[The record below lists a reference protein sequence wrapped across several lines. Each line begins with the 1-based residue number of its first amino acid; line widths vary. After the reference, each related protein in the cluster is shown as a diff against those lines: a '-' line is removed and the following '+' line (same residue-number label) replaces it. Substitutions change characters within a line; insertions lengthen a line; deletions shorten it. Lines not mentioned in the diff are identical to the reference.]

1 MNDET
6 LLFNQQN
13 APYELNDLADS
24 PEHAPVVKRMQQ
36 ALAAWMKSNNDRTPP
51 FAK

>member
-13 APYELNDLADS
+13 APYELNDLANS
-24 PEHAPVVKRMQQ
+24 PEYSTVVKRTQQ
-36 ALAAWMKSNNDRTPP
+36 ALAEWMKSNNDRTPP